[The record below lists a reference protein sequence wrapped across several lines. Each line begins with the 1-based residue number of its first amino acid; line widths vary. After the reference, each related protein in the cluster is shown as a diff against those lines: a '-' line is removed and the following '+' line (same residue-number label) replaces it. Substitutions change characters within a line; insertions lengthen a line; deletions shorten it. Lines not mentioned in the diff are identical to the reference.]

1 MTAAPPDPASP
12 DPPMPAEGAT
22 EGERASDAQEAR
34 RRRLAEALRDNLR
47 RRKAQARAR
56 RAPTPSQ
63 EGRSVDIPEDDAPG
77 R

>member
-1 MTAAPPDPASP
+1 MTAAPPDPETP
-12 DPPMPAEGAT
+12 DPPKTADPDSAAGPQSQAAE
-22 EGERASDAQEAR
+22 ER

-63 EGRSVDIPEDDAPG
+63 EGRSVDIPEDDV
-77 R
+77 

>member
-1 MTAAPPDPASP
+1 MTAAPPDPETP
-12 DPPMPAEGAT
+12 DPPKPAEGAP
-22 EGERASDAQEAR
+22 EGGGASSAAEER

-63 EGRSVDIPEDDAPG
+63 EGRSVDIPDDAQG
-77 R
+77 